1 MGLNWSQIDD
11 NIWESYFPN
20 EYKERQK
27 MFNFWKSNNKQ
38 ELKQDGFIIKKDDET
53 NTWKIVYNNVNS
65 NVEEACFKWEE
76 TFDNFN
82 EDDNIDM
89 SKNIQTQ
96 EQLENMI
103 KNIIQN
109 EINEFKNVLFV
120 ELNEIKGLLKQK
132 K

>member
-53 NTWKIVYNNVNS
+53 NTWKIVYNNVNL

-109 EINEFKNVLFV
+109 EIKEFKNVLFV